1 MIENPKPATK
11 SVQENINSRRYY
23 RLQIR
28 AWTGFDP
35 SKMELADIA
44 AEIDRGTA
52 FLTAIEVSKV
62 VDDVAGIDDPEVRK
76 SFENILAA
84 ERVLQNV
91 GELPKALRDRLAAAL
106 NADEKSARG
115 GVAA

>member
-1 MIENPKPATK
+1 MIDNQKPTTG
-11 SVQENINSRRYY
+11 VQANTPARRYY

-44 AEIDRGTA
+44 AEMDRGTA

-62 VDDVAGIDDPEVRK
+62 VDEVSGIDDPEVRK

-84 ERVLQNV
+84 ERILQNV
-91 GELPKALRDRLAAAL
+91 GDLPKALRDRLAAAL
-106 NADEKSARG
+106 SGDEKNARS

>member
-1 MIENPKPATK
+1 MIENQKPAR
-11 SVQENINSRRYY
+11 SVQETTPQRRYY

-44 AEIDRGTA
+44 SEIDRGTA
-52 FLTAIEVSKV
+52 FLTAVEVSKV
-62 VDDVAGIDDPEVRK
+62 VDDVNGIDDPEVRK

-84 ERVLQNV
+84 ERILQNV
-91 GELPKALRDRLAAAL
+91 GDLPKAIRERLAAAL
-106 NADEKSARG
+106 SGDDKAARG

>member
-1 MIENPKPATK
+1 MADTSKPAT
-11 SVQENINSRRYY
+11 SIQETSQPRRYY
-23 RLQIR
+23 RVQIR

-35 SKMELADIA
+35 SRVELGVIA

-62 VDDVAGIDDPEVRK
+62 ADDLNGIDDPEVRK
-76 SFENILAA
+76 SFENIVAA
-84 ERVLQNV
+84 ERILQNMAD
-91 GELPKALRDRLAAAL
+91 LPKALRDRLSAAL
-106 NADEKSARG
+106 SAEEKSTRS